1 VIVRRRL
8 ILLLREE
15 LLKSGLLVVAAFEN
29 ESEVRGGLCVGDGAA
44 IELRAS
50 EVVHVA
56 AKSGAVGFVNGLRDT
71 RGDARRSHRVTS
83 PRPARIVV
91 LISGRGSNMRALV
104 ERSHDPAMGFE
115 VVAVVADQPGAG
127 GLAIARD
134 LGVPTHVVAADPSI
148 SRARYDEQLA
158 AAIEPYAPSL
168 IVLAGFMRILSR
180 EFVARYAGRIL
191 NIHPAL
197 LPKYPGLHTHQRA
210 LEARDKEH
218 GATVHFVTAELD
230 AGPAV
235 IQARVRVEPED
246 DAQSLAARVQV
257 LEHRIYPM
265 AVRWYCAGRLRYG
278 EGHAWL
284 DGEKLAGPI
293 IYSGAE
299 DR

>member
-1 VIVRRRL
+1 
-8 ILLLREE
+8 
-15 LLKSGLLVVAAFEN
+15 
-29 ESEVRGGLCVGDGAA
+29 
-44 IELRAS
+44 
-50 EVVHVA
+50 
-56 AKSGAVGFVNGLRDT
+56 
-71 RGDARRSHRVTS
+71 
-83 PRPARIVV
+83 
-91 LISGRGSNMRALV
+91 MRALV
-104 ERSHDPAMGFE
+104 ERSRDPAMGFE
-115 VVAVVADQPGAG
+115 VAAVICDQPGAG

-134 LGVPTHVVAADPSI
+134 LGVPAQVVAADPLI
-148 SRARYDEQLA
+148 TRARYDEQLA
-158 AAIEPYAPSL
+158 AAIEPYAPQL

-180 EFVARYAGRIL
+180 EFVARYEGRIL

-210 LEARDKEH
+210 LEAREQEH

-235 IQARVRVEPED
+235 IQAKVRIEPED

-265 AVRWYCAGRLRYG
+265 AVRWYCAGRLRYAQ
-278 EGHAWL
+278 GHAWL
-284 DGEKLAGPI
+284 DGARLVAPL

>member
-1 VIVRRRL
+1 
-8 ILLLREE
+8 
-15 LLKSGLLVVAAFEN
+15 
-29 ESEVRGGLCVGDGAA
+29 
-44 IELRAS
+44 
-50 EVVHVA
+50 
-56 AKSGAVGFVNGLRDT
+56 
-71 RGDARRSHRVTS
+71 
-83 PRPARIVV
+83 
-91 LISGRGSNMRALV
+91 MRTLV
-104 ERSHDPAMGFE
+104 ERSRDPAMGFE
-115 VVAVVADQPGAG
+115 VTAVVADQPGAG

-134 LGVPTHVVAADPSI
+134 LGVPAHLVVADPSI
-148 SRARYDEQLA
+148 TRARYDQQLA
-158 AAIEPYAPSL
+158 AVVEPYAPSL

-180 EFVARYAGRIL
+180 EFVARHEGRIL

-197 LPKYPGLHTHQRA
+197 LPKYPGLHTHRRV
-210 LEARDKEH
+210 LEARDTQH

-265 AVRWYCAGRLRYG
+265 AVRCYCAGRLRYA

-284 DGEKLAGPI
+284 DGERLADPM
-293 IYSGAE
+293 IYTGAE

>member
-1 VIVRRRL
+1 
-8 ILLLREE
+8 
-15 LLKSGLLVVAAFEN
+15 
-29 ESEVRGGLCVGDGAA
+29 
-44 IELRAS
+44 
-50 EVVHVA
+50 
-56 AKSGAVGFVNGLRDT
+56 
-71 RGDARRSHRVTS
+71 VTS

-104 ERSHDPAMGFE
+104 ERGRDPAVGFE
-115 VVAVVADQPGAG
+115 VAAVVADQPGAR

-134 LGVPTHVVAADPSI
+134 LGVPAHVVVADPSI
-148 SRARYDEQLA
+148 SRSRYDEQLGA
-158 AAIEPYAPSL
+158 VIEPYAPSL

-180 EFVARYAGRIL
+180 EFVARHEGQIL

-210 LEARDKEH
+210 LEAREQEH

-230 AGPAV
+230 AGPGV

-246 DAQSLAARVQV
+246 DAQTLAARVQV

-265 AVRWYCAGRLRYG
+265 AVRWYCAGRLRYA

-284 DGEKLAGPI
+284 DGERLACPR